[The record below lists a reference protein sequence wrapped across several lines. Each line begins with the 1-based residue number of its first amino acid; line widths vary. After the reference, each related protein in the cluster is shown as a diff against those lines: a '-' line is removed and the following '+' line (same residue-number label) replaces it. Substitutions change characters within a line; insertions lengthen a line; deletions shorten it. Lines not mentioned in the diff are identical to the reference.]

1 MVEYSLIVSLLLVL
15 TFGLVEFSL
24 ALFQWNS
31 ATKAVQ
37 AGARLAAVSAPVS
50 SDLTTLTGLTS
61 GVEPGDPMPAF
72 ERICTGAGGSCSGGG
87 TFSAAALN
95 TIVFGRGDGT
105 TCGTVAAA
113 QLPGMCDMFSRIQPQ
128 HVTVTYKHTGL
139 GFAGRPGGPVPTITV
154 QLSNLTFNFILL
166 RILPGF
172 TSIAIPSMRT
182 TITGEDLS
190 TTN

>member
-50 SDLTTLTGLTS
+50 SDLTTLTGLSS

-72 ERICTGAGGSCSGGG
+72 
-87 TFSAAALN
+87 
-95 TIVFGRGDGT
+95 
-105 TCGTVAAA
+105 
-113 QLPGMCDMFSRIQPQ
+113 
-128 HVTVTYKHTGL
+128 
-139 GFAGRPGGPVPTITV
+139 
-154 QLSNLTFNFILL
+154 
-166 RILPGF
+166 
-172 TSIAIPSMRT
+172 
-182 TITGEDLS
+182 
-190 TTN
+190 